1 MRKALHIYVYG
12 HLHISLCAV
21 LLFVGGYHLVGQQPD
36 LSSCLFVFTS
46 TLLVYTLHRHLAA
59 NKFYS
64 ITSIKRYTFVNNHS
78 RLSWMAI
85 AICTIISI
93 FTFFLLQRSSQY
105 AMIICGLLS
114 LGYVLPLIAKSRIRD
129 IGILKIFAISIV
141 WGVLPFLGY
150 LEVEGLSIRSIILLI
165 EHFAFVFALT
175 IPFDIRDSDL
185 DDGAQVSNLANQ
197 IGLSVSK
204 MWMVLLVLLAL
215 ALAIVSFVLGTY
227 SLVLMLAHVLFYAV
241 VLYSCYQADEREE
254 LYFMLYLD
262 GLILVK
268 GIILVIGS

>member
-1 MRKALHIYVYG
+1 
-12 HLHISLCAV
+12 
-21 LLFVGGYHLVGQQPD
+21 
-36 LSSCLFVFTS
+36 
-46 TLLVYTLHRHLAA
+46 
-59 NKFYS
+59 
-64 ITSIKRYTFVNNHS
+64 
-78 RLSWMAI
+78 
-85 AICTIISI
+85 
-93 FTFFLLQRSSQY
+93 
-105 AMIICGLLS
+105 MIICGLLS